1 MRAKEYAA
9 QYQRAVGDGKAPID
23 ALSDTLRL
31 LTREMI
37 DLVKGRG
44 ARSDSAALACFKEIE
59 TKYHAFARLVSTKDT
74 IVLPGGF
81 RKYVETCA
89 PELWNAI
96 RFDMTMEEKRRAGSI
111 HAIKGDNL

>member
-1 MRAKEYAA
+1 MKAKEYAA
-9 QYQRAVGDGKAPID
+9 QYQRAVELVQAPID

-31 LTREMI
+31 MFKEMVA
-37 DLVKGRG
+37 LVEGRG

-59 TKYHAFARLVSTKDT
+59 QKYRAFARLASTEDA

-89 PELWNAI
+89 PELWGAI
-96 RFDMTMEEKRRAGSI
+96 QVAMKTEDRLVGNI
-111 HAIKGDNL
+111 HVIKGNRP